1 MGPTFQTRSLRGS
14 TSLPSRRKQVTD
26 PTRKWY
32 LECQLS
38 VKAPPN
44 PRVRSRSS
52 HASRR
57 LRGYRLPPVVWLRG
71 SVRPCVRMFRNFPL
85 YTHFIALLR
94 CLCFSTST
102 LLTPDFG
109 QSLLCPRLAFPLR
122 TWLKYTTRTVHL
134 LKARTAWT
142 SWSSP
147 LTMWFP
153 GIDHRSLILILYF
166 ERGSHFLE
174 LAV

>member
-14 TSLPSRRKQVTD
+14 TSLSSRRKQVTD
-26 PTRKWY
+26 PTGKQY

-52 HASRR
+52 HTSRR
-57 LRGYRLPPVVWLRG
+57 LRDYRLPPVVWLCS
-71 SVRPCVRMFRNFPL
+71 SVRPCVRMLRNFPL

-94 CLCFSTST
+94 CLCFSTIT

-109 QSLLCPRLAFPLR
+109 QTLLCPRLAFPLR
-122 TWLKYTTRTVHL
+122 TWLEYTPRTVHPGPRIATYYKPGQLGRVGFL
-134 LKARTAWT
+134 L
-142 SWSSP
+142 SP
-147 LTMWFP
+147 C
-153 GIDHRSLILILYF
+153 GSQGLITGHLF
-166 ERGSHFLE
+166 
-174 LAV
+174 